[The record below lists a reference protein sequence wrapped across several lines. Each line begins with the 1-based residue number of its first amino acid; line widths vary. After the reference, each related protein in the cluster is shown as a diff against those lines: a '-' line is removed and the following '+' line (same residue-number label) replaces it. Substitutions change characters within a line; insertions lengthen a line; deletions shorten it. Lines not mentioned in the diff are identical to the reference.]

1 MPAHLAAELLC
12 CIVSLF
18 AGGAITWRLLGRS
31 RRGYFRRLAQELTDG
46 VHERCSSYK
55 RLEDRIDAVIAE
67 FDQREFE
74 LRNEFAE
81 GIRVVEEPSVPEAEV
96 GAAPEA
102 AAEADALS
110 WMDSCDVPGD
120 PNFGVIDETSFVGLP
135 VPEGAIPD
143 DAGTTVDRFAQSLQ
157 IFQREKSDELERQRG
172 WIGTLEGRIQ
182 ALESLTQELARRE
195 RGVSESR
202 GAGAAESAA
211 APNAESAIWAQN
223 LQAVYDRISRSEQ
236 GLAAW
241 HAQQEEMARER
252 IATIESAREI
262 AESIRVGLQRNPEAE
277 ASASSVR
284 ARAEELARDI
294 VKLQATIAR
303 REENTPRPIAAAP
316 RVAPAKSA
324 RPPSVDSRAPRRV
337 AAEPLPTAAPVSAD
351 RAPAAAPTP
360 IRENPIA
367 LREVARPV
375 VGVDDLPGLVDT
387 TFGEAP
393 GAGESTLEGPS
404 QIAQLMR
411 SLEIAR
417 GDADSYRRKLHEQN
431 SQFTAAYAMLDR
443 IRPFVEAL
451 ESDFAAHGR
460 EGGKPS

>member
-18 AGGAITWRLLGRS
+18 AGGAITWRLLGRT

-81 GIRVVEEPSVPEAEV
+81 GTCVVEEPSVPAAEV

-110 WMDSCDVPGD
+110 WMDSCDIPGD
-120 PNFGVIDETSFVGLP
+120 PNLGVIDETSFVGLP
-135 VPEGAIPD
+135 VTEGTILD

-195 RGVSESR
+195 RGVSASR
-202 GAGAAESAA
+202 GAGDAESAA
-211 APNAESAIWAQN
+211 APNPESAIWAQN

-236 GLAAW
+236 QLAAW
-241 HAQQEEMARER
+241 HAHHEEMARER

-262 AESIRVGLQRNPEAE
+262 AESIRAGLQRNPEAE

-294 VKLQATIAR
+294 AKLQATIAR
-303 REENTPRPIAAAP
+303 REENTPRPTPAAP

-324 RPPSVDSRAPRRV
+324 PPPSIDSRTPR
-337 AAEPLPTAAPVSAD
+337 PVSAG
-351 RAPAAAPTP
+351 RAPEPAPPAIQET
-360 IRENPIA
+360 PIA

-375 VGVDDLPGLVDT
+375 VGLDDLPGLVDT

-393 GAGESTLEGPS
+393 GGGESTLEGPS